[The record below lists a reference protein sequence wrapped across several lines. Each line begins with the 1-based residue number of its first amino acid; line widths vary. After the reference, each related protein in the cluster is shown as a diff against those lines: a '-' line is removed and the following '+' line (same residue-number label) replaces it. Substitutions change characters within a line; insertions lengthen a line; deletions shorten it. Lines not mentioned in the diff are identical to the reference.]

1 MKRCEE
7 IFIKMQVP
15 ADEYKKIGENDFYR
29 METKMAFALYL
40 QAKGLSYSKFID
52 QSSKSEDNILFTKGL
67 DRRNFYFF
75 GNKAKIN

>member
-52 QSSKSEDNILFTKGL
+52 
-67 DRRNFYFF
+67 
-75 GNKAKIN
+75 